1 MPDLIGLLITGAAL
15 GLAYSAVPG
24 AVNAEALR
32 RGVAG
37 GFVPAWSIH
46 TGALVGDLL
55 WAVIGLTG
63 AAVLIQ
69 IDAVAVAIGLV
80 GAGFLFALARTAVRG
95 AIAGPPADGTT
106 IPPAGN
112 AFAVGVTFSLA
123 NPAGIAFWS
132 GLGGGV
138 LASYGGATT
147 GNLAALLTA
156 FMAGSIVWGCAMA
169 AATAWSRRFAGGKLF
184 RAVDALCGLALT
196 YFGVRLLLSSLKK
209 SRRWLAPALRVF
221 A

>member
-1 MPDLIGLLITGAAL
+1 MPDFVRILITGVVL

-37 GFVPAWSIH
+37 GFFPAWSIQ

-63 AAVLIQ
+63 AAVLVQ

-80 GAGFLFALARTAVRG
+80 GAGFLFALARTAVRA
-95 AIAGPPADGTT
+95 AIVGPAHGGESV
-106 IPPAGN
+106 PPAGN

-138 LASYGGATT
+138 LASNGDATT
-147 GNLAALLTA
+147 SNLVVLLAA
-156 FMAGSIVWGCAMA
+156 FMAGSMVWGAAMA
-169 AATAWSRRFAGGKLF
+169 AATAWSRRFAGGSLF
-184 RAVDALCGLALT
+184 RAIDALCGLALS
-196 YFGVRLLLSSLKK
+196 YFGIRLLWTSLKK
-209 SRRWLAPALRVF
+209 SQRWLVPALRSF
-221 A
+221 

>member
-1 MPDLIGLLITGAAL
+1 MPDLIGILITGAAL
-15 GLAYSAVPG
+15 GFAYSAVPG

-37 GFVPAWSIH
+37 GFAPAWSIQ

-63 AAVLIQ
+63 AAVLIR
-69 IDAVAVAIGLV
+69 IDAVAVAIGMV
-80 GAGFLFALARTAVRG
+80 GAGFLFALARTALRG
-95 AIAGPPADGTT
+95 ALAGPPASGATT
-106 IPPAGN
+106 APIGN

-138 LASYGGATT
+138 LTAYGGATT
-147 GNLAALLTA
+147 GNLVALLTA

-169 AATAWSRRFAGGKLF
+169 AATAWSRRFAGGRLF
-184 RAVDALCGLALT
+184 QAIDALCGLALT
-196 YFGVRLLLSSLKK
+196 YFGVRLLWSSLKK
-209 SRRWLAPALRVF
+209 SQRWLAPALRVF